1 MARRKSGKPAATRST
16 PAPTSAFAGIF
27 WLLPLALAG
36 VQLWVTNAGLHQIR
50 YEELAEA
57 VRSVWWLDQR
67 VVYDGVYTNVGWYGT
82 LLVVYKLFGFSI
94 FTAKYVRLALHLAG
108 LFAIA
113 GILRRA
119 MSPGAAIVPLVL
131 IGLSPTLLYFD
142 SVQTSYA
149 MDVSYAAICL
159 WLIVSIDFASP
170 GRSDYGKAFACG
182 LVAMIAAMSY
192 PAFAFYVPSLAMVA
206 IWLRTRAG
214 RPLVSRAAGGL
225 FAAEIAGLA
234 LPLVAVLLFVRN
246 SSLLVFDPDT
256 QAGLFRAGGHLGF
269 DRAIFQ
275 HSLTTVLH
283 DLFVQGHSYYY
294 EVTRPDFSGWLATA
308 GLAGVLGTV
317 AYLVAS
323 KKTDLTIV
331 VAALVLLAT
340 SLIVPNLSIEG
351 EPGLRRCTG
360 VLAACFVLF
369 AIAWRFYATTTRTR
383 WLNAGL
389 ALCLLLPLDSA
400 LKAPSLIDD
409 ERSKS
414 VFRNTDWFVA
424 PAGPVDAVAHFV
436 EMTDQQEALSCP
448 FDTEERVMP
457 CRYQEIYPAIAGY
470 RKWNGLPVID
480 IHARDWKTGR
490 DLVLTPYVWLNHY
503 YPTVRWYA
511 SGRTVDIVIQSAVT

>member
-1 MARRKSGKPAATRST
+1 MAKRKNGKPAAKRSA
-16 PAPTSAFAGIF
+16 PAPASAFGGIF
-27 WLLPLALAG
+27 WLVPLALAA

-94 FTAKYVRLALHLAG
+94 FTAKYVRLGLHVVG
-108 LFAIA
+108 LYCIA
-113 GILRRA
+113 SVLRRA

-170 GRSDYGKAFACG
+170 GRGDYGKAFAGG

-192 PAFAFYVPSLAMVA
+192 PAFAFYVPSLAIVA
-206 IWLRTRAG
+206 IWLTTRAG
-214 RPLVSRAAGGL
+214 RPVVSRATGGL
-225 FAAEIAGLA
+225 FAAEIAGLV
-234 LPLVAVLLFVRN
+234 LPLVAVFLFVRN
-246 SSLLVFDPDT
+246 SPLLVFDPET

-269 DRAIFQ
+269 DPSIFRR
-275 HSLTTVLH
+275 SLTIVLH
-283 DLFVQGHSYYY
+283 DLFVQGRSYYF
-294 EVTRPDFSGWLATA
+294 ELTRPEFSGWLAIP
-308 GLAGVLGTV
+308 GLAAVLGTS

-323 KKTDLTIV
+323 KKIDVTIV
-331 VAALVLLAT
+331 VAALVLCAT

-360 VLAACFVLF
+360 ALAAYFALF
-369 AIAWRFYATTTRTR
+369 AIAWRFYATTPRTAWR
-383 WLNAGL
+383 NAGL
-389 ALCLLLPLDSA
+389 AVCLLLPLDSA
-400 LKAPSLIDD
+400 LKVPSLVDD
-409 ERSKS
+409 EASKS
-414 VFRNTDWFVA
+414 VFRNMDWFVA
-424 PAGPVDAVAHFV
+424 PGGPGDALAHFV
-436 EMTDQQEALSCP
+436 EMTDHNEALSCP
-448 FDTEERVMP
+448 VDAEGRITL

-470 RKWNGLPVID
+470 RKWNGLPVVD

-490 DLVLTPYVWLNHY
+490 DIVLTPYLWLDHY
-503 YPTVRWYA
+503 YPTCTRIA
-511 SGRTVDIVIQSAVT
+511 NCR